1 MVESVLSKAAV
12 YFPVNESRYE
22 RRVAMNQ
29 ISLLF
34 SWHPNIANA
43 HVDRDTSPR
52 VAWCQG

>member
-22 RRVAMNQ
+22 RRVAMTQ